1 MAQEFSYGGQAVIE
15 GVMMRGSR
23 ALAVA
28 VRAPDGSI
36 VLHEEP
42 VSAAL
47 YRGPISKI
55 PFVRGLTMLW
65 DALGLGMRSLM
76 FSANVAV
83 GDEAEFSGPLAWGTI
98 AVSLTLGVGLFFVAP
113 AAAAD
118 GLQTL
123 TGLQSALLGNL
134 VEGIIRLIIV
144 VGYIWLIGRIR
155 DVQRLFA
162 YHGAE
167 HKTINAY
174 ESGARLE
181 PVAVMAFPKEHA
193 RCGTAFLLIVILIS
207 ILLFA
212 VLGRPPLLIRLA
224 SRVVLIPVIAGI
236 AYEYLRFT
244 ARYRHNPLVRLLIR
258 PNLALQR
265 LTTREPTAYMLAV
278 AIVALERVLAAE
290 RAGMDEPVAET
301 SAVEAA

>member
-36 VLHEEP
+36 VLHQEP
-42 VSAAL
+42 VNAAL

-65 DALGLGMRSLM
+65 DALGLGTRSLM

-98 AVSLTLGVGLFFVAP
+98 AFSLTLGVGLFFVAP

-118 GLQTL
+118 GLHAL

-134 VEGIIRLIIV
+134 VEGVIRLIIV
-144 VGYIWLIGRIR
+144 VGYIWLIGRMK

-174 ESGARLE
+174 EGGARLE
-181 PVAVMAFPKEHA
+181 PQAVMAYPKEHA

-244 ARYRHNPLVRLLIR
+244 ARYRHNPLVRLLSR

-290 RAGMDEPVAET
+290 RAGMDEPVTEP

>member
-36 VLHEEP
+36 VLHQEP
-42 VSAAL
+42 VNAAL

-65 DALGLGMRSLM
+65 DALGLGTRSLM

-98 AVSLTLGVGLFFVAP
+98 AFSLTLGVGLFFVAP

-118 GLQTL
+118 GLHAL

-134 VEGIIRLIIV
+134 VEGVIRLIIV
-144 VGYIWLIGRIR
+144 VGYIWLIGRMK

-174 ESGARLE
+174 EGGARLE
-181 PVAVMAFPKEHA
+181 PQAVMAYPKEHA

-244 ARYRHNPLVRLLIR
+244 ARYRRNPLVHLLIR

-265 LTTREPTAYMLAV
+265 LTTHEPTPDMLEV
-278 AIVALERVLAAE
+278 AIAALERVLAAE
-290 RAGMDEPVAET
+290 RAEMGEPVAET
-301 SAVEAA
+301 SSVEAA

>member
-36 VLHEEP
+36 VLHQEP
-42 VSAAL
+42 VNAAL

-65 DALGLGMRSLM
+65 DALGLGTRSLM

-98 AVSLTLGVGLFFVAP
+98 ALSLALGVGLFFVVP

-118 GLQTL
+118 GLHTL

-134 VEGIIRLIIV
+134 VEGVIRLIIV
-144 VGYIWLIGRIR
+144 VGYIWLIGRMK

-174 ESGARLE
+174 EGGARLE
-181 PVAVMAFPKEHA
+181 PGAVMAYPKEHA

-244 ARYRHNPLVRLLIR
+244 ARYRHNPLVHLLIR
-258 PNLALQR
+258 PNLTLQR
-265 LTTREPTAYMLAV
+265 LTTHEPTPDMLEV
-278 AIVALERVLAAE
+278 AIAALERVLAAE
-290 RAGMDEPVAET
+290 RAEMGEPVAET
-301 SAVEAA
+301 SAAEAA